1 MFIDKVTARAVL
13 AGERLEFR
21 DGIQLGP
28 GRLGA
33 AFRAFSLGSAAS
45 QGMSE
50 SHPGAM
56 HARSDWQEAG
66 HATRNGCGTK
76 RRESGVSMPNFAENS
91 EPTMLRFVGHKVSIT
106 RAVKVAVRTEEPF
119 ALAG

>member
-1 MFIDKVTARAVL
+1 MESSSAL
-13 AGERLEFR
+13 AGSVQPSGPSAWGLRRLREC
-21 DGIQLGP
+21 P
-28 GRLGA
+28 
-33 AFRAFSLGSAAS
+33 
-45 QGMSE
+45 
-50 SHPGAM
+50 SHILEQA